1 MQIKIEQNDINK
13 RLDNFITEAFFDEY
27 KIQTGVILTRNIVQ
41 KNIIEGLIKVNSKP
55 QKPSYKLK
63 LNDIVDFEIKEK
75 EEIKIKPKN
84 IPLDIIFE
92 DDDLIVLNKQ
102 KGLIV
107 HPTSKMEED
116 SLVSALLFHNKKL
129 SDIGGVI
136 RQGIVH
142 RLDKDTSGLMLVA
155 KNNEAHIKLQK
166 DIQDKKTIRKYLA
179 VCYGNIEDD
188 FGTIDKPLIHY
199 LNKTVKMNVAE
210 VGQNALTRYKV
221 LERFNSAT
229 FLELQLETGRTHQIR
244 CHLSSI
250 NHPIIGDD
258 LYGAKGFQKG
268 AFRTLKTQGQ
278 VLMSYY
284 LSFTHPKR
292 GEIMEFILDENNYHP
307 DLIKT
312 LNLLRSIS

>member
-1 MQIKIEQNDINK
+1 MQIKIEENETTK
-13 RLDNFITEAFFDEY
+13 RLDNFIVEAFFDEY
-27 KIQTGVILTRNIVQ
+27 KMQTGEILTRNIVQ
-41 KNIIEGLIKVNSKP
+41 KNIMNGFIKVNSKV

-75 EEIKIKPKN
+75 KEIIIKPKN

-92 DDDLIVLNKQ
+92 DEDLIVLNKQ

-107 HPTSKMEED
+107 HPTSKMEDD

-129 SDIGGVI
+129 SDIGGII

-142 RLDKDTSGLMLVA
+142 RLDRDTSGLMLIA

-179 VCYGNIEDD
+179 VCYGVIEDD
-188 FGTIDKPLIHY
+188 FGTIDKPLIHF

-210 VGQNALTRYKV
+210 VGQNAVTHFRV
-221 LERFNSAT
+221 IERFELAT

-250 NHPIIGDD
+250 NHPLVGDN

-268 AFRTLKTQGQ
+268 IFKTLKTKGQ

-284 LSFTHPKR
+284 LSFTHPMT
-292 GEIMEFILDENNYHP
+292 GEIMEFMLDEKKYHP
-307 DLIKT
+307 DLTKT

>member
-1 MQIKIEQNDINK
+1 MQIEIAQNGVNK

-27 KIQTGVILTRNIVQ
+27 KIQTGDDLTRSIAQ
-41 KNIIEGLIKVNSKP
+41 KNITEGLVLVNKKM

-63 LNDIVDFEIKEK
+63 MNDIVDFEIKK
-75 EEIKIKPKN
+75 TEELTIKPKN
-84 IPLDIIFE
+84 IPLDIVFE

-116 SLVSALLFHNKKL
+116 NLVSALLFHNKKL
-129 SDIGGVI
+129 SDIGGII

-142 RLDKDTSGLMLVA
+142 RLDKNTSGLMLIA
-155 KNNEAHIKLQK
+155 KNNEAHKKLQK
-166 DIQDKKTIRKYLA
+166 DIQDKVTVRKYLA
-179 VCYGNIEDD
+179 VCYGTINDD
-188 FGTIDKPLIHY
+188 FGTINKPLVHY
-199 LNKTVKMNVAE
+199 LNKTVKMNVADI
-210 VGQNALTRYKV
+210 GQMAVTHYKV
-221 LERFNSAT
+221 LERFNGAT
-229 FLELQLETGRTHQIR
+229 FLELKLETGRTHQIR

-250 NHPIIGDD
+250 NHPLVGDD

-268 AFRTLKTQGQ
+268 IFKTLKTQGQ

-284 LSFTHPKR
+284 LSFTHPTT
-292 GEIMEFILDENNYHP
+292 GEIMEFILDDKNYHP